1 MKSKKI
7 FFAFIISTISI
18 IFIAFLSA
26 FIFVKTQIKPVS
38 SLQEET
44 PVQFEISYGES
55 TRKIATNLQN
65 KNLIKNADL
74 FYYFVRY
81 PKLFDIFEKS
91 DLQKEIFV
99 LKLLRLSRLC
109 GCGAMKKSPR
119 GKSELHEAGCRLTA
133 GEGDF
138 KESATE
144 KNRPK
149 G

>member
-55 TRKIATNLQN
+55 TKKIATNLQN

-81 PKLFDIFEKS
+81 PKLFDIFQKS
-91 DLQKEIFV
+91 DYVI
-99 LKLLRLSRLC
+99 
-109 GCGAMKKSPR
+109 
-119 GKSELHEAGCRLTA
+119 
-133 GEGDF
+133 
-138 KESATE
+138 
-144 KNRPK
+144 
-149 G
+149 